1 MKNWKESRNYRRIK
15 DGHGK
20 VIANIITVDGIDVE
34 VSEEVFLAYSQA
46 DRRER
51 YMTEDTPEGRVL
63 SLDQMDEDEVQQDYV
78 GGETVPSVEEQL
90 LERQTAQERESMKQ
104 DLLLALLS
112 LSDTDRELITALFFD
127 GVSAR
132 EYARMTG
139 VSDMAVRKRRDR
151 VLRNLKKFFSK

>member
-15 DGHGK
+15 DEHGK

-63 SLDQMDEDEVQQDYV
+63 SLDQMDEDEIQQAYV

-90 LERQTAQERESMKQ
+90 LERQTAQERESIPPASDGLCARWLWQ
-104 DLLLALLS
+104 SCLLS
-112 LSDTDRELITALFFD
+112 PGLK
-127 GVSAR
+127 
-132 EYARMTG
+132 
-139 VSDMAVRKRRDR
+139 AVETHEIC
-151 VLRNLKKFFSK
+151 L

>member
-1 MKNWKESRNYRRIK
+1 
-15 DGHGK
+15 
-20 VIANIITVDGIDVE
+20 
-34 VSEEVFLAYSQA
+34 
-46 DRRER
+46 
-51 YMTEDTPEGRVL
+51 
-63 SLDQMDEDEVQQDYV
+63 MDEDEVQQDYV